1 MAVSMSIFIL
11 VTIFGSVSWLGTN
24 SVWMQLPLLTADLP
38 EGWGLPSFLAAIV
51 QVFFCSH
58 LLSFTHIFRHYF
70 TIACV
75 GPLVYTILHK
85 GCQSI
90 SLPTAHLIT
99 AFLVFACACQ
109 FGLVF
114 MWWWTIQIGSGEYS
128 IALYLLLFGLAL
140 VNATSNVL
148 FMPFMARFHHAY
160 LNAYFVGM
168 GLSSLIPSLLS
179 LVQGAGKYDC
189 EGAVPLFSPPRF
201 QASAFF
207 FVIFVWTVVAMLSF
221 EIFRRS
227 DGHNST
233 VITAKDAVH
242 EGTPLRAVKSK
253 SDEEQVGED
262 SEELNT
268 KVEVTSSPPT
278 KLHITATNYAVIL
291 IETAVVNALMNGVIP
306 SVQSYSALPYS
317 QDFFRSLPVLTA
329 LTVFSSLVTA
339 FIIYLATLSP
349 DLIFNSRPVGSV
361 LSVGLIGLYSEGIC
375 SAVVASGTHSYLRVV
390 FASLLRESE
399 QSENRL
405 FWCGVFIQVKI
416 LQNSLFLLLASRF
429 LHGLSSNVPSRQY
442 CKGFHVS
449 SSLWIS
455 ECNEQATV
463 VAIGV
468 ESVTRYRT
476 TKCRMFDS
484 FFTPAL
490 CPCRPIM
497 RVSNKK
503 LPLYHF
509 TFL

>member
-51 QVFFCSH
+51 Q
-58 LLSFTHIFRHYF
+58 
-70 TIACV
+70 IACV

-253 SDEEQVGED
+253 SDEELQVGED

-317 QDFFRSLPVLTA
+317 QATYHYGIALANVVSSLVSFLPFFVSIRSLPVLTA

-361 LSVGLIGLYSEGIC
+361 LSIC

-405 FWCGVFIQVKI
+405 FWCGVFIQVG
-416 LQNSLFLLLASRF
+416 SFMGSA
-429 LHGLSSNVPSRQY
+429 V
-442 CKGFHVS
+442 
-449 SSLWIS
+449 
-455 ECNEQATV
+455 
-463 VAIGV
+463 
-468 ESVTRYRT
+468 
-476 TKCRMFDS
+476 MFPLVNIVKV
-484 FFTPAL
+484 FTSAPA
-490 CPCRPIM
+490 CG
-497 RVSNKK
+497 
-503 LPLYHF
+503 
-509 TFL
+509 